1 MLKFSPF
8 TEKSVK
14 KIQKYTKI
22 SPYRVCDLS
31 AGVLYMWNDVYNL
44 SYAIYNET
52 LILKTNFKNKLTAFF
67 MPIGKDIDGAFSQIE
82 SYVTENHIPLKF
94 TCVEDEWIPYF
105 ETRYNGKIKYSYNRD
120 FSDYLYDYQS
130 LKTLVGKKFSGQRN
144 HINGFKKTY
153 QNYEFLKLSIKDKD
167 DINAFL
173 KEYKKE
179 HRGGGRIEKAE
190 LENTKK
196 LVNNLNLL
204 DFVGGIMKIDGKF
217 CSFTVGEYVGD
228 TLVIHIEK
236 ALKNY
241 KGIYPTTFNE
251 FLKLCEREGI
261 NYINREDDSGD
272 LGLRTSKTQYQPIKL
287 INKNFVEVE
296 KPMQIKTHPVLQG
309 EKVILSKIT
318 EEDKENYYKLYTNK
332 TLNKYWGYD
341 YTKDI
346 KTPSLDAFF
355 NLQKNDFKIKDNM
368 CLAVRKKGSGEFVGE
383 VVLHNFTYDKKVEV
397 GVRIL
402 KKYQNQK
409 FGSDAVKT
417 LCKYVVE
424 KLKLQPV
431 AKCYLQNAS
440 SLKSLQNSGF
450 IVKNADKKFYYLN
463 FLT

>member
-1 MLKFSPF
+1 MQSSELFCGASHWWFFFPF
-8 TEKSVK
+8 CL
-14 KIQKYTKI
+14 
-22 SPYRVCDLS
+22 R
-31 AGVLYMWNDVYNL
+31 
-44 SYAIYNET
+44 
-52 LILKTNFKNKLTAFF
+52 
-67 MPIGKDIDGAFSQIE
+67 
-82 SYVTENHIPLKF
+82 
-94 TCVEDEWIPYF
+94 
-105 ETRYNGKIKYSYNRD
+105 
-120 FSDYLYDYQS
+120 
-130 LKTLVGKKFSGQRN
+130 
-144 HINGFKKTY
+144 
-153 QNYEFLKLSIKDKD
+153 
-167 DINAFL
+167 
-173 KEYKKE
+173 
-179 HRGGGRIEKAE
+179 
-190 LENTKK
+190 
-196 LVNNLNLL
+196 
-204 DFVGGIMKIDGKF
+204 
-217 CSFTVGEYVGD
+217 CSMCRE
-228 TLVIHIEK
+228 
-236 ALKNY
+236 
-241 KGIYPTTFNE
+241 
-251 FLKLCEREGI
+251 LCERDGI

-296 KPMQIKTHPVLQG
+296 KPMQIKTRPVLRG

-332 TLNKYWGYD
+332 SLNKYWGYD